1 MVVKQNHTAKTEHS
15 KKENIQHLEN
25 ICILNIV
32 NICLV
37 LKFTLKDQ
45 IK

>member
-1 MVVKQNHTAKTEHS
+1 MVVKQNHTAKTENS

-25 ICILNIV
+25 IYIV
-32 NICLV
+32 NIGLV